1 MWGSVMP
8 ECPTFAVKLGKLGKC
23 AKWAKCALGTLKG
36 STGFGAEALGREP
49 AKRLHGSGAGWRC
62 RRRRG
67 DCDHFNDTC
76 DGVNNAPLGRIE
88 RGGELDAAY
97 FRYRSPWPT

>member
-8 ECPTFAVKLGKLGKC
+8 ECPTFAVKLGKLGKW

-36 STGFGAEALGREP
+36 STVFGAEALGREP

-67 DCDHFNDTC
+67 DCDHFKGT
-76 DGVNNAPLGRIE
+76 
-88 RGGELDAAY
+88 
-97 FRYRSPWPT
+97 